1 MLRTKTDYQIKFNP
15 QKGGS
20 LESQSIAFKNAYL
33 ARDGK
38 YLSFNTLTGKFTVD
52 ATMEPIVVKTVIATL
67 IQAVIGKRTSY
78 NDGKNTSTTDVNWN
92 QVIDIPKPVVTPRP
106 IQKPTLPENPNLP
119 TIDPAKKD
127 ASSSIGWLIFA
138 AGVAAYM
145 AST

>member
-1 MLRTKTDYQIKFNP
+1 MLRTKTDYQIKVNP

-92 QVIDIPKPVVTPRP
+92 QVIDVPKPVVTPRP
-106 IQKPTLPENPNLP
+106 IQNPVVLPENTNLP
-119 TIDPAKKD
+119 TIDPTKKE
-127 ASSSIGWLIFA
+127 SSSMGWLILA
-138 AGVAAYM
+138 AGVAAYAM
-145 AST
+145 S

>member
-33 ARDGK
+33 ARGGK

-52 ATMEPIVVKTVIATL
+52 ATLEPIVVKTVIATL

-78 NDGKNTSTTDVNWN
+78 NDGKNTSTTDVSWN
-92 QVIDIPKPVVTPRP
+92 QVIDVPKPVVTPRP
-106 IQKPTLPENPNLP
+106 IQNPTLPENPNLP
-119 TIDPAKKD
+119 TNDPTKKE
-127 ASSSIGWLIFA
+127 SSSMGWLILA
-138 AGVAAYM
+138 AGIAAYV
-145 AST
+145 ASS